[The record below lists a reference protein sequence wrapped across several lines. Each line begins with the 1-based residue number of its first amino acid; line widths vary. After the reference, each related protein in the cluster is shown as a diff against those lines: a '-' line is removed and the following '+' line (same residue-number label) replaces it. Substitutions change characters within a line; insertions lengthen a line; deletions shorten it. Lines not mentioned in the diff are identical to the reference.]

1 MLTTT
6 ETLFGGLLIVVA
18 IFFTGRRFGL
28 SHYWSGILSGSLPF
42 LAYLGYSARHWPGGD
57 VLAIH
62 LVVFM
67 ATAGVMGVFG
77 NAQRKKEKM
86 HWAPKAFI
94 IFFSLLVVFNAVLLS
109 VATHGLPA
117 ALTSWIL
124 PNPDQEKVNTVFPG
138 IVPHDRNKL
147 YESHQKRVEQQRQLG
162 WKVEID
168 GLDQLKAGQ
177 PTQLVLKAVDKQGG
191 VIIPDQATVGFWRMA
206 NSKDDHRTAFKPGAD
221 GRPVAEI
228 VLSAPGRWIIE
239 VYIARG
245 QDTYLARQ
253 SLLVD

>member
-18 IFFTGRRFGL
+18 IFFSGRRFGL
-28 SHYWSGILSGSLPF
+28 SHYWSGVLSGSLPF
-42 LAYLGYSARHWPGGD
+42 LAYLAYSARHWPGGD

-117 ALTSWIL
+117 ALTGWFL
-124 PNPDQEKVNTVFPG
+124 PNPDRQKVYTVFPG

-162 WKVEID
+162 WKVEIE
-168 GLDQLKAGQ
+168 GLDQLKAGR
-177 PTQLVLKAVDKQGG
+177 PTRLVFNVVDKQGRA
-191 VIIPDQATVGFWRMA
+191 IIPDQATVGFWRMA
-206 NSKDDHRTAFKPGAD
+206 NSKDDHRMVLKPGDD
-221 GRPVAEI
+221 GRPAAEI
-228 VLSAPGRWIIE
+228 VLNAPGRWIIE
-239 VYIARG
+239 VYLARG
-245 QDTYLARQ
+245 QDTYQARQ

>member
-6 ETLFGGLLIVVA
+6 ETLFGGLLIVVSLFMLA
-18 IFFTGRRFGL
+18 RRFGL
-28 SHYWSGILSGSLPF
+28 SHYWSGILSGALPF

-67 ATAGVMGVFG
+67 ATAAVMGVFG

-94 IFFSLLVVFNAVLLS
+94 VFFSLLVVFNAVLLS

-117 ALTSWIL
+117 KLTSWIL
-124 PNPDQEKVNTVFPG
+124 PNPDGAQVNTVFPG

-147 YESHQKRVEQQRQLG
+147 YESHQARVKQQRNLG
-162 WKVEID
+162 WQVRLE
-168 GLDQLKAGQ
+168 GLDQLKSGQ
-177 PTQLVLKAVDKQGG
+177 PVRLVLDARDAQGQ
-191 VIIPDQATVGFWRMA
+191 VIAPDAASIGFWRMA
-206 NSKDDHRTAFKPGAD
+206 NSKDDRKLAFQRDAD
-221 GRPVAEI
+221 GRYAVEVQI
-228 VLSAPGRWIIE
+228 KDPGRWMLE
-239 VYIARG
+239 VFIARG
-245 QDTYLARQ
+245 QDTYQARQ
-253 SLLVD
+253 SLLLD

>member
-1 MLTTT
+1 MLTNT

-18 IFFTGRRFGL
+18 IFFAGRRFGL
-28 SHYWSGILSGSLPF
+28 SHYWSGVLSGSLPF

-67 ATAGVMGVFG
+67 ATAGVMVVFG

-94 IFFSLLVVFNAVLLS
+94 VFFSLLVVFNAVLLS

-117 ALTSWIL
+117 MLTGLVL
-124 PNPDQEKVNTVFPG
+124 PNPDRQRVNTVFPG

-147 YESHQKRVEQQRQLG
+147 YESHQKRVEQQRRLG
-162 WKVEID
+162 WKVEIA

-177 PTQLVLKAVDKQGG
+177 PARLVLNAVDKQGRN
-191 VIIPDQATVGFWRMA
+191 VIPDQATAGFWRMA
-206 NSKDDHRTAFKPGAD
+206 NSKDDHRVAFKPGAD
-221 GRPVAEI
+221 GRPAADI
-228 VLSAPGRWIIE
+228 MLSAPGRWIIE
-239 VYIARG
+239 VYVARG
-245 QDTYLARQ
+245 QDTYQARQ